1 MKERMNEE
9 MEELRSYIEKL
20 NIDGADEKTEQLRQ
34 YMEGVLSWNE
44 KVNLTAI
51 TDRLAFVQ
59 RHYIDS
65 LLCAENL
72 AFTASS
78 SICDVG
84 TGGGFPGVPLAV
96 CYPDKEFVLMDSLQ
110 KRVKIVRELCDE
122 IGLRNVSVIHGRAE
136 ELARK
141 KEYRENFDLCVSRAV
156 ANMQVLSEYCLPFV
170 KPGGYFIAYKG
181 ADCEAEISDA
191 SRAIRILGGD
201 KPQIQELPQ
210 LDHCLVVVNKKEPT
224 PAAYPRKAGTPAKK
238 PL

>member
-1 MKERMNEE
+1 

-51 TDRLAFVQ
+51 TDRQAFVQ
-59 RHYIDS
+59 KHYIDS
-65 LLCAENL
+65 LLCAESL

-96 CYPDKEFVLMDSLQ
+96 CYQDKEFVLMDSLQ

-122 IGLRNVSVIHGRAE
+122 IGLRNVTVIHGRAE

-141 KEYRENFDLCVSRAV
+141 KECRENFGRCQHAGPVR
-156 ANMQVLSEYCLPFV
+156 VLSALRET
-170 KPGGYFIAYKG
+170 G
-181 ADCEAEISDA
+181 
-191 SRAIRILGGD
+191 RIFHRL
-201 KPQIQELPQ
+201 Q
-210 LDHCLVVVNKKEPT
+210 
-224 PAAYPRKAGTPAKK
+224 RR
-238 PL
+238 